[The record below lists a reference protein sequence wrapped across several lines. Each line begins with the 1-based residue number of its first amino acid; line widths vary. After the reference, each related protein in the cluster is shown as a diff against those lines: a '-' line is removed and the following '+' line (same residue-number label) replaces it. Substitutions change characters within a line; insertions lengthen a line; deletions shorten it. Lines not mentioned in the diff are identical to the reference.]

1 MNNERPVNDMTN
13 KKTKFRMS
21 DERRKILLVEDEII
35 NQELMKESLSGIY
48 DLIVTETGEEAMDVV
63 NEQHQTL
70 SVVILDLNLPGIS
83 GIEVLKRIKES
94 PVLSQLPV
102 IVMTSDDNAEVECLT
117 LGAIDFIPK
126 PYPATEVI
134 RARIRRI
141 IELSENRDILRF
153 TERDHLTG
161 LYNKEFFYRYVAQLD
176 LYNSDAPADAIIF
189 DINHFRM
196 INERYG
202 KDKGD
207 KILKLVAQKALA
219 IENEAGGIFCRSGPD
234 TFMYY
239 CPHLS
244 DYESVLE
251 SLSVSVSDG
260 ERDENRIRM
269 RMGVYSDVDKTLDIE
284 RRFDCAKMASDAVK
298 GNLTHPIGCYDRSK
312 RESEILAE
320 QLIDDFRDAIREK
333 QFAVFYQPKFNIRP
347 DKPVLCS
354 AEALVRWKHPKLGM
368 ISPGVFIPLFEENGL
383 IEQLDHYVWSQA
395 ARQITVWKEK
405 LNISLPVSVNVSR
418 IDLYDPELESKLLK
432 IAEEEHLNSGELMLE
447 ITESAYSEDQDQIV
461 KKVTR
466 LRELGFKIEMDDF
479 GSGYSSLSMLSYMP
493 IDALKLDMQF
503 IRSAFKG
510 RMDTRLLEAMIR
522 LAEAFEVPT
531 IAEGVETEEQVT
543 ALKRMGCDII
553 QGYYFSR
560 PLPADEF
567 EAFVRE
573 KTK

>member
-1 MNNERPVNDMTN
+1 
-13 KKTKFRMS
+13 MS

-298 GNLTHPIGCYDRSK
+298 GNLTHPIGFYDRSM

-347 DKPVLCS
+347 DNPVLCS

-522 LAEAFEVPT
+522 IAEAFEVPT